1 LKLCLSVKRIKIY
14 EIIIKKNIIKY
25 SFKMSKIIIEED
37 NIILLNYFVTKKYD
51 INVEK
56 VIYTSH

>member
-1 LKLCLSVKRIKIY
+1 
-14 EIIIKKNIIKY
+14 
-25 SFKMSKIIIEED
+25 MSKIIIEED